1 MNRLKLILPLVLIST
16 MIFPPPIISYAAKKN
31 LAETPKLVDEASID
45 SVISAMTLEEK
56 AHLVIGTGI
65 DVSSVPGAA
74 GATYAIPRLGI
85 PSVILADGP
94 AGVRIIPIRT
104 DDPNLYYSTTFPI
117 STLIASTWNATAA
130 KTVGNAMGNEAKEYG
145 IDILL
150 APGMNIQKNPLGGR
164 NFEYYS
170 EDPLVSGEMATAI
183 VDGIQSNGVGAA
195 IKHFAAN
202 NQETNRMFI
211 DMMISPRALR
221 ELYLK
226 GFEIVVKK
234 AHPWSVMSSYNKING
249 TYTSE
254 SKDLLTNI
262 LKGEWRFKGFVM
274 TDWFAGKNP
283 AAQMKAQNDL
293 IMPGGTLS
301 SNLPQVPGGLIFS
314 NAPEQP
320 NVIMA
325 AIKNDTLD
333 EKLLDRNIK
342 RILKIIVKT
351 PTFNGYKYSNKPD
364 LKEHAQT
371 SRQVATEGM
380 VLLKNDV
387 LTLPLSRSSSVGL
400 FGNTQIETIKGG
412 TGSGDVN
419 SEYIVSIA
427 AGLQAAGFKLHQGL
441 LNNYSAYIS
450 QLRKK
455 EQYKPYVSLLGKVIP
470 PIPERPVE
478 TNEINTAVSET
489 DVGIIVI
496 GRSSGEFEDRKNVK
510 GDYLLTDLEQNIIS
524 EVSNKYHAAGKK
536 VAVILNIGGPIEVAS
551 WRDKVDGILLVWQPG
566 QEAGHAIADILSGV
580 INPSGKLAITFPM
593 AYSDVS
599 SAANFP
605 GTPPKNPEKVVYAED
620 IYVGYRYNTTFN
632 IKPAYEF
639 GYGLSYTTFDYSDI
653 TLKRDNMIKDKFIVS
668 TTVKNTGKLAGKEAI
683 QVYISAPKGKLG
695 KPKLELKAFGKTK
708 ELQPGEKENLKFELN
723 IKDMASFDE
732 TLSAWVLEKGTYEIK
747 VGTSSENIKGKAEFT
762 IDEDIIVEKVND
774 VLAPQIKI
782 PKLSK

>member
-1 MNRLKLILPLVLIST
+1 MKRLKLILPLVLISI
-16 MIFPPPIISYAAKKN
+16 MIFSPPIISYAAKKN
-31 LAETPKLVDEASID
+31 LTETLKLVDEASID

-56 AHLVIGTGI
+56 AHLVVGTGI
-65 DVSSVPGAA
+65 DVSRIPGAA

-85 PSVILADGP
+85 PSIILADGP
-94 AGVRIIPIRT
+94 AGVRITPART
-104 DDPNLYYSTTFPI
+104 DDPNLYYSTSFPI
-117 STLIASTWNATAA
+117 STLIASTWNTAYA
-130 KTVGNAMGNEAKEYG
+130 KTVGNVMGNEAKEYG

-170 EDPLVSGEMATAI
+170 EDPLVSGEMATA
-183 VDGIQSNGVGAA
+183 VVNGIQSNGVGAT

-211 DMMISPRALR
+211 DMMISQRALR

-226 GFEIVVKK
+226 GFETVVKK
-234 AHPWSVMSSYNKING
+234 AQPWSVMSSYNKING

-254 SKDLLTNI
+254 SKDLLTDI
-262 LKGEWRFKGFVM
+262 LKDEWKFKGFVM

-293 IMPGGTLS
+293 IMPGGSLAS
-301 SNLPQVPGGLIFS
+301 SLPQAPGGLIFS

-320 NVIMA
+320 NIIMA
-325 AIKNDTLD
+325 AIKNGTLD
-333 EKLLDRNIK
+333 EKILDRNIES
-342 RILKIIVKT
+342 ILKIIVKT

-364 LKEHAQT
+364 LKQHAQI
-371 SRQVATEGM
+371 SRQVAAEGM
-380 VLLKNDV
+380 VLLKNDG
-387 LTLPLSRSSSVGL
+387 LTLPLSKDTSIGL
-400 FGNTQIETIKGG
+400 FGNAQIETIKGG

-419 SEYIVSIA
+419 SEHIVSIA
-427 AGLQAAGFKLHQGL
+427 TGLQAAGFKLHEVL

-450 QLRKK
+450 QLREK

-478 TNEINTAVSET
+478 TSEINTTVSET

-496 GRSSGEFEDRKNVK
+496 GRSSGEFEDRKNIK
-510 GDYLLTDLEQNIIS
+510 GDFLLTDLEQDTIS
-524 EVSNKYHAAGKK
+524 EISNRYHAAGKK
-536 VAVILNIGGPIEVAS
+536 VVVILNIGGPIEVSS

-580 INPSGKLAITFPM
+580 VNPSGKLAITFPM
-593 AYSDVS
+593 AYNDVS

-620 IYVGYRYNTTFN
+620 IYVGYRYNTSFN

-653 TLKRDNMIKDKFIVS
+653 TLKRDDMVKDKFIVS
-668 TTVKNTGKLAGKEAI
+668 TTVKNAGKVAGKEALQI
-683 QVYISAPKGKLG
+683 YISAPKGKLE
-695 KPKLELKAFGKTK
+695 KPNLELKAFGKTK
-708 ELQPGEKENLKFELN
+708 VLQPGEKEDLRFELN
-723 IKDMASFDE
+723 IKDIASFDE
-732 TLSAWVLEKGTYEIK
+732 NRSVWIVEKGTYEVK
-747 VGTSSENIKGKAEFT
+747 VGASSENIKGKAEFT
-762 IDEDIIVEKVND
+762 IDEDIIVEKVNGI
-774 VLAPQIKI
+774 LAPQIKT